1 MSGSKDDTS
10 QVEDECRSVGGPFDG
25 ETVSLP
31 RRQTEYVL
39 PVEAAS
45 LIAELGEILGD
56 LNQLADNLEG
66 LHSEE
71 ELLDE
76 SESYPDEDEEEYA
89 QPAPGGV
96 LYRRGDDGFTLHFVG
111 YISVE
116 DSEAIRLRQFTLQG
130 DR

>member
-1 MSGSKDDTS
+1 MSGSNDDMK
-10 QVEDECRSVGGPFDG
+10 QVEDECRLVGGPFDG

-31 RRQTEYVL
+31 RRQSEYVL

-45 LIAELGEILGD
+45 LFAELGEILGD

-66 LHSEE
+66 LPSDGEI
-71 ELLDE
+71 LDE
-76 SESYPDEDEEEYA
+76 SESDPDEGGEEYA

-111 YISVE
+111 HISVE
-116 DSEAIRLRQFTLQG
+116 ELERGKDNEADG
-130 DR
+130 P